1 MNKDFIYNFVTRL
14 VDVFVSSIILILI
27 SPFLIFIAILLR
39 FTGEGE
45 IFYLQERVGRNKV
58 NFKIIKFATMIKNSP
73 NIGTGSITTPED
85 PRVLPLGHFLR
96 KTKINELPQLINIL
110 IGDMSLVGPRP
121 LMLKQFNFYSSL
133 DQEVVTK
140 MRPGLTGSGS
150 IVFRNEESFF
160 KNGVNPDEVYLNI
173 ISPAKGLL
181 ETWYFNNKSIK
192 LYLYLVLITAKVVIF
207 RTKTN
212 IKFLD
217 QKTEEKL
224 NAILSRS

>member
-27 SPFLIFIAILLR
+27 SPFLILIAILLR

>member
-1 MNKDFIYNFVTRL
+1 LNKDFIYNFVTRL